1 MKNNNTQQE
10 ISADQCYLGMRNR
23 MARFYHS
30 HLEEGKKTKS
40 LKIATVDAD
49 MAIRRLMAELNE
61 ADLTS
66 YVTIY
71 A

>member
-1 MKNNNTQQE
+1 MKDDNTQQE
-10 ISADQCYLGMRNR
+10 ERADQCYLGMRNR
-23 MARFYHS
+23 MARFYNG

-49 MAIRRLMAELNE
+49 TALRKLMEELNE

-71 A
+71 G